1 MSIDL
6 TGITNKNEYYTNH
19 YFSTIFEENAGEA
32 ITAWAQAA
40 KSSEEIRTPWA
51 QLRQNA
57 RQFYPLHDRYA
68 GGALNLQLLAA
79 IRTMADRYLASL
91 GYPEAAPELVPVDA
105 SLSVPVYLEMKKSNG
120 APLLWVMLS
129 ASRESDAGILESNV
143 FDGNIAE
150 EDAFGA
156 VHNDDLLELKNED
169 LATQILFG
177 AAEPPRFLL
186 FISLNQIA
194 LIDRNKWS
202 EKRYLQFELED
213 IFSRLELT
221 TLQAMVVLLH
231 KDSLCPEDGSILLD
245 ELNEQSQKNAAGVS
259 QDLKYAL
266 RECIE
271 LLGNEVLHDMRTRQK
286 INLEEHPVDAGQ
298 LTLECLRYMYRM
310 LFILFIEA
318 RPELGYAPIREL
330 SYLKGYSLESLRD
343 IADAVRDDV
352 DEVGD
357 GYYLH
362 ETLAKLYDLIYN
374 GYPETEAEFQ
384 KVTGADSIHDVFL
397 IAPLKAHIFDPEY
410 TKLINAAKLRNSCM
424 LRIIDLMSLTR
435 ASGKRNS
442 RRGRISYANL
452 GINQMGAVYEALL
465 SYRGFIAQQDLY
477 EVKRAGV
484 DFNELDVGYFV
495 SESDLA
501 QYTEEE
507 RVRYASGNK
516 KGKLRMY
523 AKGTFIY
530 RLAGREREKSASYYT
545 PEVLTKCLVKYA
557 LKELLKDKSAD
568 DILHLTICEPAMG
581 SAAFLN
587 EAINQLAEAYISR
600 KEQETGEIIGYEER
614 FNQLQKVKMF
624 IADRNVYGVDLNP
637 VAVELAEVSLWLNTI
652 YPNGFV
658 PWFGTQLVNG
668 NSLIGARRQCYRVS
682 SLQATSKGL
691 RWYEKAPERVPLGTE
706 RKRGKLSTQIYH
718 FLLGD
723 PGMCSYTDK
732 VIKQLEPA
740 KIKFLNTWNKAFTA
754 PYCDDDIETLK
765 KLSKTI
771 DKLWKDQISLRQQL
785 KQQTHDSL
793 SVFKFNDD
801 EPDSHTSIRTKDQ
814 MLRTMYRSEN
824 AKNAGAYARLK
835 FAMDYWCALWFW
847 PIDKADLLPS
857 RSEFL
862 NDMYMILVGLYS
874 TNSDSQQLSMLE
886 DADEEDTDILLQV
899 NLDELCALLPR
910 LRLARTIAQQNHFMH
925 WELEFAD
932 VFAERG
938 GFDLM
943 IGNPPWIKIEWNEQG
958 VLADAN
964 PMFAVKK
971 LTAAQTT
978 HERQTALENA
988 HTHSMYFAEYEM
1000 LSGEQ
1005 NFLNAVQNYPALKGQ
1020 QTNLFKCFLP
1030 LSWEKTNESGIAA
1043 FVHPEGVYDDPKGGP
1058 LMVSFD
1064 TISNL
1069 YDAKSIVECYQGE
1082 ASAPIPGIKDAN
1094 GDWNIAGHPDR
1105 IIHVTQR
1112 ELEVFAK
1119 LFDGNDKWQQARL
1132 PVLHVR
1138 SLIGALSCI
1147 ASQTQYISDIKTEIF
1162 GSEMWHETNA
1172 QKDGT
1177 MVRNVHFPE
1186 RLTDMIISGPHIAV
1200 ANPCF
1205 KTSRSICR
1213 LNSDYDNIDLTSIS
1227 DSYLQ
1232 RCNYQ
1237 PYCAP
1242 EEYEER
1248 APLTPW
1254 NCKNYYSYRI
1264 AMRNMFNQGGERT
1277 LMSAIIPP
1285 KVGHVHAVYEL
1296 GFKNDVDTALMSGLM
1311 ESIPYD
1317 FYIKATG
1324 KGSGGI
1330 GVLGGLPIIRS
1341 IYSIRIILTTLLLN
1355 SLNEYYAPLWKKCW
1369 NVVWPFTTWSKSD
1382 PRLSPARF
1390 TSLTSEWTW
1399 DTPLRTDYER
1409 RQALVEIDVLTAMA
1423 LGMTLQQ
1430 LKTIYR
1436 IQFPVLQS
1444 YEADTWYDANG
1455 RITFTNNRSLTGV
1468 GFTRPEWENAGAVQ
1482 PIKRGDAPWDGIMK
1496 HAPAGYVFAR
1506 TITDDT
1512 MPGGPVQRTI
1522 EYAAPFDRCDR
1533 EQDYETAWKFFE
1545 EKYKE

>member
-600 KEQETGEIIGYEER
+600 KEQETGEIIGYEDR

-706 RKRGKLSTQIYH
+706 RKRGKLATQIYH

-971 LTAAQTT
+971 LTATQTT

-1069 YDAKSIVECYQGE
+1069 YDVKSIVECYQGE

-1094 GDWNIAGHPDR
+1094 GDWNITGHPDR

-1119 LFDGNDKWQQARL
+1119 LFDGNDKWPQARL

-1186 RLTDMIISGPHIAV
+1186 SLTDMIISGPHIAV

-1205 KTSRSICR
+1205 KTSRSICC